1 MYNDRRDPTKG
12 DTAHCAHGVRTGRR
26 SVKIDLS
33 SHCVRT
39 AESDK
44 TTNRERQQVK
54 PMYSE
59 DTTENDLRND
69 IAAKIRA
76 TEDPELLRELL
87 NFITEIIGKGG
98 ETDTKTQ
105 HKAA

>member
-1 MYNDRRDPTKG
+1 MYN
-12 DTAHCAHGVRTGRR
+12 
-26 SVKIDLS
+26 
-33 SHCVRT
+33 
-39 AESDK
+39 
-44 TTNRERQQVK
+44 
-54 PMYSE
+54 E